1 MKKYILCALALA
13 MALTSS
19 NLMAK
24 SKGSLKIA
32 GSNTVLPLSQLWAE
46 EYMSKHEGASI
57 SVSGG
62 GTGTGLSMLLNGT
75 CDIANASREA
85 KSSEIKAASSKNSK
99 LVAIKVARDGLAI
112 IINPAN
118 NVKNLTIA
126 QLTAIYGGK
135 VESWNEVGGKSK
147 NKIVTIGRDSSSGT
161 YGFVQEKILGG
172 KAFRKDIMSIPT
184 TQAICQAVAQSKDAI
199 GYVGVAYAH
208 EFSKSG
214 KVKIVSIS
222 EKKGIRGEIPTRK
235 TVMSGEYPLFR
246 YLYFYTMGNPK
257 GLAGDFVKYALSP
270 EGQKLV
276 EKSGYYPLK

>member
-1 MKKYILCALALA
+1 

-19 NLMAK
+19 SLMAK
-24 SKGSLKIA
+24 SKGNLKIA

-46 EYMSKHEGASI
+46 DFMSKNDGTSI

-85 KSSEIKAASSKNSK
+85 KSSEIDAARSRNSK
-99 LVAIKVARDGLAI
+99 LVATKVARDGLAMI
-112 IINPAN
+112 VNPAN
-118 NVKNLTIA
+118 NIKNLTID
-126 QLTAIYGGK
+126 QLAAIYGGK
-135 VESWNEVGGKSK
+135 VGSWDEVGGDSK
-147 NKIVTIGRDSSSGT
+147 KNIVAIGRDSSSGT

-214 KVKIVSIS
+214 KVKILSIS
-222 EKKGIRGEIPTRK
+222 EKKGVKGMIPTRE

-246 YLYFYTMGNPK
+246 FLYFYTMGKPK
-257 GLAGDFVKYALSP
+257 DLQATL
-270 EGQKLV
+270 
-276 EKSGYYPLK
+276 